1 MPKHNDL
8 AERLTK
14 KAEAKTQARK
24 RKRHAKMKVSGKSV
38 LGLKKIIVNKA
49 KRSH

>member
-1 MPKHNDL
+1 MSKTNDL
-8 AERLTK
+8 AEELNK
-14 KAEAKTQARK
+14 KAEAKTKARK

-49 KRSH
+49 KNKH